1 MPCFSGG
8 LIARDIQLASM
19 DLEDN
24 VRELEDRLGMSRSE
38 EVEETGRTVA
48 RLQD

>member
-1 MPCFSGG
+1 MPITEPYRGMS
-8 LIARDIQLASM
+8 
-19 DLEDN
+19 LEES
-24 VRELEDRLGMSRSE
+24 VRELEDRLDMSRSE